1 MVTLTIDGIK
11 VEAPENATVLEA
23 SQKAGIDIPTLCYL
37 KDVNAI
43 GACRICLVEVVG
55 NPTLQASCVLP
66 VNDGME
72 VLTKTK
78 KVMRA
83 RKVSLDLLLSNHDR
97 ECLTCVRNKNCELQ
111 TLSEEFN
118 MQDIK
123 YTGERFEYDKDEG
136 SPSIVRNPNK
146 CIVCKRCVAT
156 CGKIQGIGA
165 IGATRRGFQTIIEPV
180 FGRSLKD
187 VNCINCGQCIA
198 ACPVGALSEKTEI
211 DSVWDAIHDP
221 DKHVVVQP
229 APAIRVAIGEEFGLP
244 IGTRVTGKLA
254 AALKKCGF
262 DKVFDTDFAADLTIM
277 EEGTELLGRIKN
289 GGKLPL
295 ITSCSPGWIKYCEMY
310 FPEMIENLSSCKS
323 PHEMMGAMVKSY
335 YAEKNGIDPKDI
347 FMVSIMPCTAKKY
360 EIQRPGEAAVNDLSD
375 VDAVLTTRE
384 CATLIKMANI
394 DFNALEDE
402 GFDRLMGEST
412 GAAAIFGVT
421 GGVMEAAL
429 RTVADI
435 LTGEDLEDVDYN
447 DVRGFDGIKEAT
459 VSVAGIDIKV
469 AVASGMANA
478 HKLLKAVQSGEK
490 SYHFIEIMGCPGGC
504 IVGGGQPIVSARIR
518 NRVSPKDLRSKAIYA
533 EDEAMTI
540 RKSHKNPEIH
550 QLYDEYLGEPN
561 SHKAHDLL
569 HTFYEVKD
577 KYPEQS

>member
-1 MVTLTIDGIK
+1 MVTLTIDGVK
-11 VEAPENATVLEA
+11 VEAPDNSTVLDA
-23 SQKAGIDIPTLCYL
+23 SLQAGIDIPTLCYL

-55 NPTLQASCVLP
+55 NPALQASCVLP
-66 VNDGME
+66 VADGME
-72 VLTKTK
+72 VMTKTK
-78 KVMRA
+78 KVMDA
-83 RKVSLDLLLSNHDR
+83 RKASLDLLLSNHDR
-97 ECLTCVRNKNCELQ
+97 ECLTCVRNQNCELQ

-123 YTGERFEYDKDEG
+123 YTGERLQHEKDE
-136 SPSIVRNPNK
+136 SSLSIVRDPNK
-146 CIVCKRCVAT
+146 CVVCKRCVAV
-156 CGKIQGIGA
+156 CNNVQGIGA
-165 IGATRRGFQTIIEPV
+165 IGATKRGFNSIIEPV
-180 FGRSLKD
+180 FERSLKD

-198 ACPVGALSEKTEI
+198 ACPVGALTEKTQI
-211 DSVWDAIHDP
+211 DRVWDAIHDP
-221 DKHVVVQP
+221 NKHVVVQP

-254 AALKKCGF
+254 AALKKAGF

-289 GGKLPL
+289 GGKLPM
-295 ITSCSPGWIKYCEMY
+295 ITSCSPGWIRYCEMY
-310 FPEMIENLSSCKS
+310 FPDMLDNLSSCKS

-347 FMVSIMPCTAKKY
+347 FMVSVMPCTAKKY
-360 EIQRPGEAAVNDLSD
+360 EIERPGEAAVENLPD

-394 DFNALEDE
+394 DFNELEDAE
-402 GFDRLMGEST
+402 FDKLMGEST
-412 GAAAIFGVT
+412 GAAVIFGVT

-435 LTGEDLEDVDYN
+435 LTGEDLENIDYT
-447 DVRGFDGIKEAT
+447 DVRGMEGIKEAT
-459 VSVAGIDIKV
+459 IPVAGMDVKV

-478 HKLLKAVQSGEK
+478 NKLLTAVKNGEK
-490 SYHFIEIMGCPGGC
+490 EYHFIEIMGCPGGC
-504 IVGGGQPIVSARIR
+504 VVGGGQPIISARIR
-518 NRVSPKDLRSKAIYA
+518 NKFDPKALRSQATYD

-540 RKSHKNPEIH
+540 RKSHKNPEIKK
-550 QLYDEYLGEPN
+550 LYDDYLGEPN

-569 HTFYEVKD
+569 HTFYEAKE
-577 KYPEQS
+577 KYPDEV